1 MLNVFYA
8 VRDFSAKLTEIQ
20 DRSEIAYSAL
30 VVIMQFCKKISNAK
44 ICMYDLEK
52 FWKNVEQLQALC
64 NAANSGSSPL
74 ISDFNHVKNAMKICL
89 DKFVYAERFS
99 EEIKV
104 VVKYCNKISKGT

>member
-8 VRDFSAKLTEIQ
+8 VKGFSAKLNEIQ
-20 DRSEIAYSAL
+20 DRSEIAHSAL
-30 VVIMQFCKKISNAK
+30 VVIIRFYKNISNAK

-74 ISDFNHVKNAMKICL
+74 IPDFNHVKNAMRICS
-89 DKFVYAERFS
+89 DKFVHAERFS
-99 EEIKV
+99 EEMKV